1 MTSLDSSS
9 RHRLL
14 AIVAADVAGY
24 SRLMSIDDKATVA
37 ALDKARK
44 VFRQCIGTNDGRVVD
59 MAGDSVLAVFDTASG
74 AVTAALAAQEQLE
87 RGQIGMAEDRRMRFR
102 IGIHLGD
109 VIEKTDG
116 TVYGDGVNIASRLEG
131 LAKPGG
137 VAVSDMVR
145 SAVRDRMPIRF
156 EDAGEHSVKN
166 IGRPVRSFVVKQ
178 EPSAELAAAATPQ
191 AASVVIRFD
200 DFELDTARFE
210 LRKAGKHIAL
220 EPQAF
225 DLLVL
230 LARNHRRTVTKE
242 DIFTAIWRDRVVS
255 DAALSSQ
262 IKAVRRALGDDG
274 VSQRIISTVHGRGF
288 RFLAGVEDGAAIETA
303 ADAPDASAAPT
314 AVAKRP
320 SVAVLPL
327 SNLNRDPDEDYF
339 ADGITEDVT
348 TALSKH
354 RWLTVVARN
363 PAFAFR
369 NSPDSIRTIGEKL
382 NAEYLVTGS
391 VRKAGTRFRITVQV
405 VDSSTERSVWS
416 ERFDLNVTDIFEFQ
430 DDISERVAAR
440 IEAELGLSEQR
451 KAERRPRK
459 NLGAWDHYQLGMAE
473 FYKFTADSNLRCQ
486 DLMRQSIA
494 IDPDFAGAHSRL
506 AYAIVLSMVY
516 FDAPTDEALM
526 NDALAAARR
535 AIELDDEDANSYFT
549 IGRVHL
555 ARCEYGLAIDAL
567 THAVELNPCLAV
579 SYCGLGDSLAYEG
592 RLDEAIQ
599 QFELAIQLSPHDPFR
614 WAFYSYRSLAHLFR
628 GEFEEAAS
636 WARKAVQI
644 PNAQYWARAHLVAA
658 LGHLGDARQ
667 AASAIQ
673 DLLRTKPGF
682 SVDFARE
689 RLFYLKRSEQ
699 LEAYLDGLR
708 KAGMT

>member
-37 ALDKARK
+37 ALDQARAI
-44 VFRQCIGTNDGRVVD
+44 FRQCIGANDGRVVD

-74 AVTAALAAQEQLE
+74 AVTAALAAQEQQE
-87 RGQIGMAEDRRMRFR
+87 QGQIGLAADRRMRFR

-109 VIEKTDG
+109 VIEKSDG

-137 VAVSDMVR
+137 VAVSETVR

-166 IGRPVRSFVVKQ
+166 ISRPVRSFVVEQ
-178 EPSAELAAAATPQ
+178 EPSAEPAAAATPR
-191 AASVVIRFD
+191 SGCEVIRFD

-230 LARNHRRTVTKE
+230 LAKNHRRTVTKE
-242 DIFTAIWRDRVVS
+242 DIFTAIWSDRVVS

-274 VSQRIISTVHGRGF
+274 VSQRIVSTVHGRGF
-288 RFLAGVEDGAAIETA
+288 RFLAAVQDGAATGTA
-303 ADAPDASAAPT
+303 ADTRGASAAPT
-314 AVAKRP
+314 AVARRP

-327 SNLNRDPDEDYF
+327 SNLNRDPNEDYF

-369 NSPDSIRTIGEKL
+369 NSTDSIRTIGAKL
-382 NAEYLVTGS
+382 NAEYLVSGS
-391 VRKAGTRFRITVQV
+391 VRKAGTHFRITVQV

-459 NLGAWDHYQLGMAE
+459 NVGAWDHYQLGMAE
-473 FYKFTADSNLRCQ
+473 FYKFTADSNLKCQ
-486 DLMRQSIA
+486 ELMRQSIA
-494 IDPDFAGAHSRL
+494 IDADFSGAHSRL
-506 AYAIVLSMVY
+506 AFAIVLSMVY
-516 FDAPTDEALM
+516 FDAPTHETLM

-549 IGRVHL
+549 LGRVHL
-555 ARCEYGLAIDAL
+555 ARCDYGLAIDAL
-567 THAVELNPCLAV
+567 THAVELNPSLAV

-614 WAFYSYRSLAHLFR
+614 WAFYSYRSLAHIFR

-658 LGHLGDARQ
+658 LGHLGDLRQ

-673 DLLRTKPGF
+673 DLLRSKPGF